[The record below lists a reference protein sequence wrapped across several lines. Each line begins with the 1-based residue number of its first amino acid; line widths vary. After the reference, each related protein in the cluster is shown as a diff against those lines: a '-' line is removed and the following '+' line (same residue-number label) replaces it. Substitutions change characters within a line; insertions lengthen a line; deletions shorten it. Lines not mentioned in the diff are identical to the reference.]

1 MGIESSKDQRELV
14 VSLRE
19 INDRFSHMHD
29 LDSLG
34 TEVVEIMDSVVRVDR
49 FGLYLV
55 DKDRGS
61 LKLVSTKG
69 FTEDERREA
78 ERTAMDRHPG
88 RVFRDHEVIH
98 VPDTHAEPGRTT
110 SSRRTWE
117 VRARLWLP
125 VLAQDECV
133 GALGFATTRPGAFSE
148 LHIELLKYLASL
160 TGIVYKSMVHR
171 QALSEARDRA
181 EAADRAKTDFL
192 ATVSH
197 ELRTP
202 MNGVLGMTELLLD
215 SPLNAVQCE
224 QAGMVQRSALSLM
237 DLIEDLLDYGRI
249 ESGNIKLDPRAFR
262 PHTMVQDVLSMLHR
276 QADAEAVTLE
286 SELSPRLPMALFGD
300 VGRLR
305 RVLINLVGNAV
316 KFSPGG
322 HVLVRVDAVQEGEHV
337 RLIME
342 VEDTGIGMDDT
353 IQIKLFERFE
363 QGDSSITRRFGG
375 TGLGLSIS
383 RSLSRLMG
391 GDLSLLRSAPGKG
404 SCFQAV
410 VQVELARGL
419 DLAQKTIDG
428 KPEVLVVD
436 DNQVNRRVAELLCQ
450 HNGWNVSSVEDGL
463 KALDVLEQE
472 PFDLVLMDV
481 HMPGL
486 DGITTTERLRRMSSS
501 SPNYLVPVFALTA
514 DRSPETQ
521 RRCFAA
527 GMDGFVSKPL
537 TMEKVQEVLGRFGQP
552 SPPNGVVLI
561 ADDDL
566 VNRAVLTRLLER
578 EGYQSH
584 CVVDG
589 AEALQALKNLEL
601 SMAFV
606 DLHMPMLSGLEVLQ
620 AMKGR
625 VCPPIFVLTG
635 DSRPEIRDR
644 CIGSGAREV
653 LLKPLDGR
661 ILKRA
666 LQQVPRAGV
675 LDEGF

>member
-1 MGIESSKDQRELV
+1 V
-14 VSLRE
+14 
-19 INDRFSHMHD
+19 
-29 LDSLG
+29 
-34 TEVVEIMDSVVRVDR
+34 
-49 FGLYLV
+49 
-55 DKDRGS
+55 
-61 LKLVSTKG
+61 
-69 FTEDERREA
+69 
-78 ERTAMDRHPG
+78 
-88 RVFRDHEVIH
+88 
-98 VPDTHAEPGRTT
+98 
-110 SSRRTWE
+110 
-117 VRARLWLP
+117 
-125 VLAQDECV
+125 
-133 GALGFATTRPGAFSE
+133 
-148 LHIELLKYLASL
+148 ASL
-160 TGIVYKSMVHR
+160 TGIVYQSLVHT
-171 QALSEARDRA
+171 QALSAALDRA
-181 EAADRAKTDFL
+181 QAADRAKTEFL

-215 SPLNAVQCE
+215 SPLNADQCE

-237 DLIEDLLDYGRI
+237 DMIEDLLDYGRI
-249 ESGNIKLDPRAFR
+249 ESGNIKLDPRPFR

-286 SELSPRLPMALFGD
+286 SELSPQLPTALLGD

-322 HVLVRVDAVQEGEHV
+322 HVLVRVDAVQEGESV
-337 RLIME
+337 RLIIE
-342 VEDTGIGMDDT
+342 VEDTGIGMDEAT
-353 IQIKLFERFE
+353 QAKLFERFS
-363 QGDSSITRRFGG
+363 QGDSTITRRFGG

-383 RSLSRLMG
+383 RSLSQLMG
-391 GDLSLLRSAPGKG
+391 GELSLLRSAPGQG

-410 VQVELARGL
+410 VRMELARGL
-419 DLAQKTIDG
+419 DVAQKVRDG

-450 HNGWNVSSVEDGL
+450 HSGWNVSSVEDGL
-463 KALDVLEQE
+463 KALEVLEQKA
-472 PFDLVLMDV
+472 FDLVLMDV

-486 DGITTTERLRRMSSS
+486 DGITTTERLRRMPTA
-501 SPNYLVPVFALTA
+501 SPNFLVPVFALTA

-537 TMEKVQEVLGRFGQP
+537 TMEKVQEVLGRFGQALTP
-552 SPPNGVVLI
+552 SGVVLI

-578 EGYQSH
+578 EGFQTH

-589 AEALQALKNLEL
+589 AEALQALKNLDL

-620 AMKGR
+620 AMEEHA
-625 VCPPIFVLTG
+625 CPPIFVLTG

-644 CIGSGAREV
+644 CISAGARAV

-666 LQQVPRAGV
+666 LQHAPSAGV
-675 LDEGF
+675 HDESL